1 MDRPFHGPGRSPRD
15 GAVVRAPAMRT
26 VRLMTEDI
34 PATPVWDVEAER
46 QVILRVLLQTLAD
59 PGVARDTGDTQLLT
73 SVCHGLAHSSA
84 LVAWCGYC
92 VRTDRDHFESRC
104 LAGTAKKRLRI
115 RKEAADPVWRAVQEQ
130 TVVVWGLAGDLPPT
144 WMAGLGPDVREVAC
158 FPFGQPDRDV
168 VGIIGVRHAGYFERV
183 GLMYFLTFSHVGRL
197 ALQLHDQA
205 LRDPLTHLPNR
216 RLFLERLAQA
226 RNKSRRDGRFL
237 GIAILDFD
245 GFKEVNDRFGHM
257 AGDDLL
263 CQAAQRVRRTL
274 RADDMLA
281 RLGGD
286 EFGLLLWDIHARDL
300 DQVCE
305 RMLRDL
311 RQPFRLANGDAAV
324 ISASIGIT
332 CYPSDMSS
340 PASLLRHA
348 DTALYEAKRQGR
360 DQHQAHTRTLRAR
373 AECHGAAHEH
383 MTQALFDRR
392 LLFHYQ
398 PLVRLTHPER
408 PVFGVEALLRW
419 RDKEGR
425 LHTAGGLGDS
435 LDHPRFARDIGRLA
449 LERALSQAAS
459 WQIQNLALRVS
470 INISP
475 CHLLDR
481 RFCADVEDALA
492 RHPDVSPQRLE
503 IEVTEGAPL
512 PDFERARA
520 ALEHCARLGIR
531 IGLDD
536 FGTGHA
542 SLSYLQRFP
551 AQTIKIDRSFLRDI
565 VANPRDLAII
575 GGIVATARTL
585 GVDVVAEGVEHPE
598 QAQLLKDVGCE
609 RMQGYW
615 VAEPMPPEDIPG
627 WVARYH
633 LPMSL
638 FASRRRGKTG
648 APFPVQAPESD
659 RHTVRPATV
668 ITGFLAEDFS

>member
-1 MDRPFHGPGRSPRD
+1 
-15 GAVVRAPAMRT
+15 
-26 VRLMTEDI
+26 MTSQACDTQ
-34 PATPVWDVEAER
+34 AWDVEAER
-46 QVILRVLLQTLAD
+46 QIILRVLLQTLAD
-59 PGVARDTGDTQLLT
+59 PGVARDLGDTRLLT
-73 SVCHGLAHSSA
+73 SACHGLVRSSA

-92 VRTDRDHFESRC
+92 VRTDEGYFESRC

-115 RKEAADPVWRAVQEQ
+115 FKEAADPVWRAAEEK
-130 TVVVWGLAGDLPPT
+130 TVLVHDLAGDRPCA
-144 WMAGLGPDVREVAC
+144 WVAGLGPDVREIAC
-158 FPFGQPDRDV
+158 FPFGQPGLDV
-168 VGIIGVRHAGYFERV
+168 VGIIGVRRVGYFERV
-183 GLMYFLTFSHVGRL
+183 NLTYFLTFSHVGRL
-197 ALQLHDQA
+197 ALRLRDQA
-205 LRDPLTHLPNR
+205 MRDPLTRLPNR
-216 RLFLERLAQA
+216 GLFLERLAQT
-226 RNKSRRDGRFL
+226 RNKSRRDGRVL

-300 DQVCE
+300 DKVCE
-305 RMLRDL
+305 RILSDL
-311 RQPFRLANGDAAV
+311 RRPFRLVNGDAAV

-348 DTALYEAKRQGR
+348 DAALYEAKRQGR
-360 DQHQAHTRTLRAR
+360 DQHQAHTTALRAR
-373 AECHGAAHEH
+373 VECHGTAHEH
-383 MTQALFDRR
+383 MAQALFDRR

-419 RDKEGR
+419 RDNEGR
-425 LHTAGGLGDS
+425 LRSASDLGDS
-435 LDHPRFARDIGRLA
+435 LDHPRFARDIGRLV
-449 LERALSQAAS
+449 LERSLSQAAS
-459 WQIQNLALRVS
+459 WQVQGLALRVS

-475 CHLLDR
+475 RHLLDR

-492 RHPDVSPQRLE
+492 RHPDVAPQRLE
-503 IEVTEGAPL
+503 IEVTESAPL
-512 PDFERARA
+512 QDFERARA

-551 AQTIKIDRSFLRDI
+551 AQTIKIDRSFLRDV

-575 GGIVATARTL
+575 GGIAATARIL
-585 GVDVVAEGVEHPE
+585 GLDVVAEGVEHTE
-598 QAQLLKDVGCE
+598 QARLLKGVGCE

-638 FASRRRGKTG
+638 FGGSRRGNGGVAHLRQTRD
-648 APFPVQAPESD
+648 ASA
-659 RHTVRPATV
+659 RTLRPATV
-668 ITGFLAEDFS
+668 VTGFLAEDFS

>member
-1 MDRPFHGPGRSPRD
+1 MGWPRRRTARPMMEAACD
-15 GAVVRAPAMRT
+15 TPA
-26 VRLMTEDI
+26 
-34 PATPVWDVEAER
+34 WDVEAER
-46 QVILRVLLQTLAD
+46 QAILQVLLQTLAD
-59 PGVARDTGDTQLLT
+59 PGVAGDPGDTRLL
-73 SVCHGLAHSSA
+73 SHVCHGLVRSSA
-84 LVAWCGYC
+84 FVAWCGYC
-92 VRTDRDHFESRC
+92 VRTERDHFESRC
-104 LAGTAKKRLRI
+104 LAGTAKTRLRI
-115 RKEAADPVWRAVQEQ
+115 RKEAAGPVWQAAQEQ
-130 TVVVWGLAGDLPPT
+130 AVVVWGPAGDPPPA
-144 WMAGLGPDVREVAC
+144 WMVGLGPDVREIAC

-168 VGIIGVRHAGYFERV
+168 VDIIGVRQAGYFERV
-183 GLMYFLTFSHVGRL
+183 GLIYFLTFSQVGRL

-216 RLFLERLAQA
+216 RLFLERLTQA

-263 CQAAQRVRRTL
+263 SQAAQRVRRTL

-300 DQVCE
+300 DKVCE
-305 RMLRDL
+305 RMLSDL
-311 RQPFRLANGDAAV
+311 RRPFRLANGDAAV

-348 DTALYEAKRQGR
+348 DAALYEAKRQGR
-360 DQHQAHTRTLRAR
+360 DQYQAHTVALRAR
-373 AECHGAAHEH
+373 MTCHGAAHEH
-383 MTQALFDRR
+383 MAQALFDRR

-425 LHTAGGLGDS
+425 LRTAGDLGDS
-435 LDHPRFARDIGRLA
+435 LDHPRFARNIGRLA
-449 LERALSQAAS
+449 LARALSQAAS
-459 WQIQNLALRVS
+459 WQVQGLTLRVA

-475 CHLLDR
+475 YHLLDR
-481 RFCADVEDALA
+481 RFCADIEDALA
-492 RHPDVSPQRLE
+492 RHPDVAPQRLE
-503 IEVTEGAPL
+503 IEVTESAPL

-520 ALEHCARLGIR
+520 ALAHCARLGIR

-551 AQTIKIDRSFLRDI
+551 AQTIKIDRSFLQDI

-575 GGIVATARTL
+575 GGIAATARIL
-585 GVDVVAEGVEHPE
+585 GLDVVAEGVEHPE
-598 QAQLLKDVGCE
+598 QARLLKDVGCE

-615 VAEPMPPEDIPG
+615 VAAPMPPEDIPG

-633 LPMSL
+633 LPRSL
-638 FASRRRGKTG
+638 LSSSPSGNSGVAHARQRRDTG
-648 APFPVQAPESD
+648 AHAV
-659 RHTVRPATV
+659 HPATV
-668 ITGFLAEDFS
+668 VTGFLAEDFS

>member
-1 MDRPFHGPGRSPRD
+1 MGWPRRRTARPMMEAACD
-15 GAVVRAPAMRT
+15 TPA
-26 VRLMTEDI
+26 
-34 PATPVWDVEAER
+34 WDVEAER
-46 QVILRVLLQTLAD
+46 QAILQVLLQTLAD
-59 PGVARDTGDTQLLT
+59 PGVAGDPGDTRLL
-73 SVCHGLAHSSA
+73 SHVCHGLVRSSA
-84 LVAWCGYC
+84 FVAWCGYC
-92 VRTDRDHFESRC
+92 VRTERDHFESRC
-104 LAGTAKKRLRI
+104 LAGTAKTRLRI
-115 RKEAADPVWRAVQEQ
+115 RKEAAGPVWQAAQEQ
-130 TVVVWGLAGDLPPT
+130 AVVVWGPAGDPPPA
-144 WMAGLGPDVREVAC
+144 WMVGLGPDVREIAC

-168 VGIIGVRHAGYFERV
+168 VDIIGVRQAGYFERV
-183 GLMYFLTFSHVGRL
+183 GLIYFLTFSHVGRL
-197 ALQLHDQA
+197 ALQLHDPA

-216 RLFLERLAQA
+216 RLFLERLTQA
-226 RNKSRRDGRFL
+226 RNKSRRDRRFL

-263 CQAAQRVRRTL
+263 SQAAQRVRRTL

-286 EFGLLLWDIHARDL
+286 EFGLLRWDIHARDL
-300 DQVCE
+300 DEVCE
-305 RMLRDL
+305 RMLSDL
-311 RQPFRLANGDAAV
+311 RRPFRLANGEAAV

-348 DTALYEAKRQGR
+348 DAALYEAKRQGR
-360 DQHQAHTRTLRAR
+360 DQYQAHTVALRAR
-373 AECHGAAHEH
+373 TACHGAAHEH
-383 MTQALFDRR
+383 MAQALFDRR

-425 LHTAGGLGDS
+425 LRTAGDLGDS
-435 LDHPRFARDIGRLA
+435 LDHPRFARNIGRLA
-449 LERALSQAAS
+449 LARALSQAAS
-459 WQIQNLALRVS
+459 WQVQGLTLRVA

-475 CHLLDR
+475 YHLLDR
-481 RFCADVEDALA
+481 RFCADIEDALA
-492 RHPDVSPQRLE
+492 RHPDVAPQRLE
-503 IEVTEGAPL
+503 IEVTESAPL
-512 PDFERARA
+512 PDFERAHA
-520 ALEHCARLGIR
+520 ALAHCARLGIR

-551 AQTIKIDRSFLRDI
+551 AQTIKIDRSFLQDI

-575 GGIVATARTL
+575 GGIAATARIL
-585 GVDVVAEGVEHPE
+585 GLDVVAEGVEHPE
-598 QAQLLKDVGCE
+598 QARLLKDVGCE

-615 VAEPMPPEDIPG
+615 VAAPMPPEDIPG

-633 LPMSL
+633 LPRSL
-638 FASRRRGKTG
+638 LSSSPSGNSGVAHARQRRNTG
-648 APFPVQAPESD
+648 AHAA
-659 RHTVRPATV
+659 HPATV
-668 ITGFLAEDFS
+668 VTGFLAEDFS

>member
-1 MDRPFHGPGRSPRD
+1 MMEAACDT
-15 GAVVRAPAMRT
+15 PA
-26 VRLMTEDI
+26 
-34 PATPVWDVEAER
+34 WDVEAER
-46 QVILRVLLQTLAD
+46 QAILQVLLQTLAD
-59 PGVARDTGDTQLLT
+59 PGVAGDPGDTRLL
-73 SVCHGLAHSSA
+73 SHVCHGLVRSSA
-84 LVAWCGYC
+84 FVAWCGYC
-92 VRTDRDHFESRC
+92 VRTERDHFESRC
-104 LAGTAKKRLRI
+104 LAGTAKTRLRI
-115 RKEAADPVWRAVQEQ
+115 RKEAAGPVWQAAQEQ
-130 TVVVWGLAGDLPPT
+130 AVVVWGPAGDPPPA
-144 WMAGLGPDVREVAC
+144 WMVGLGPDVREIAC

-168 VGIIGVRHAGYFERV
+168 VDIIGVRQAGYFERV
-183 GLMYFLTFSHVGRL
+183 GLIYFLTFSQVGRL

-216 RLFLERLAQA
+216 RLFLERLTQA
-226 RNKSRRDGRFL
+226 RNKSRRDRRFL

-263 CQAAQRVRRTL
+263 SQAAQRVRRTL

-286 EFGLLLWDIHARDL
+286 EFGLLRWDIHARDL
-300 DQVCE
+300 DEVCE
-305 RMLRDL
+305 RMLSDL
-311 RQPFRLANGDAAV
+311 RRPFRLANGEAAV

-348 DTALYEAKRQGR
+348 DAALYEAKRQGR
-360 DQHQAHTRTLRAR
+360 DQYQAHTVALRAR
-373 AECHGAAHEH
+373 TACHGAAHEH
-383 MTQALFDRR
+383 MAQALFDRR

-425 LHTAGGLGDS
+425 LRTAGDLGDS
-435 LDHPRFARDIGRLA
+435 LDHPRFARNIGRLA
-449 LERALSQAAS
+449 LARALSQAAS
-459 WQIQNLALRVS
+459 WQVQGLTLRVA

-475 CHLLDR
+475 YHLLDR
-481 RFCADVEDALA
+481 RFCADIEDALA
-492 RHPDVSPQRLE
+492 RHPDVAPQRLE
-503 IEVTEGAPL
+503 IEVTESAPL
-512 PDFERARA
+512 PDFERAHA
-520 ALEHCARLGIR
+520 ALAHCARLGIR

-551 AQTIKIDRSFLRDI
+551 AQTIKIDRSFLQDI

-575 GGIVATARTL
+575 GGIAATARIL
-585 GVDVVAEGVEHPE
+585 GLDVVAEGVEHPE
-598 QAQLLKDVGCE
+598 QARLLKDVGCE

-615 VAEPMPPEDIPG
+615 VAAPMPPEDIPG

-633 LPMSL
+633 LPRSL
-638 FASRRRGKTG
+638 LSSSPSGNSGVAHARQRRNTG
-648 APFPVQAPESD
+648 AHAA
-659 RHTVRPATV
+659 HPATV
-668 ITGFLAEDFS
+668 VTGFLAEDFS